1 MKAAAPATVAV
12 PEAAA
17 AGAAVAPA
25 APAPAPAPAAP
36 SPQYIPPPSNMP
48 SMAEGGD
55 VGGAAPRKNPFKD
68 FFADVNVVDVAISA
82 FIVGAVIYSI
92 QYHKFMIMMEK
103 TGYADLSTR
112 INRAESELAAVK
124 RKTATEANATGGG
137 RFTRKKRALVTL

>member
-1 MKAAAPATVAV
+1 MKAATPMPAAAPV

-17 AGAAVAPA
+17 GASVAPVA
-25 APAPAPAPAAP
+25 APAPAPAAP
-36 SPQYIPPPSNMP
+36 SPQYVPPPSTMP

-68 FFADVNVVDVAISA
+68 FFSDINVVDVAISA

-112 INRAESELAAVK
+112 LNRVENDIATAKKKA
-124 RKTATEANATGGG
+124 ATEANASGS
-137 RFTRKKRALVTL
+137 RFPRRKRALVSL